1 MNPNEVDWESLENE
15 WRFLLKNTSSSNIN
29 RAVIKNEHYAYF
41 EQLVILVSAY
51 EKLEELI
58 QK

>member
-1 MNPNEVDWESLENE
+1 MNLNEVDWESLENE

>member
-1 MNPNEVDWESLENE
+1 MNLNEVDWESLENE

-51 EKLEELI
+51 ENLEELI

>member
-1 MNPNEVDWESLENE
+1 MNLNEVDWESLENE

-29 RAVIKNEHYAYF
+29 RVVIKNEHYAYF